1 MSQTCVPPRI
11 ILKTWLIF
19 NSIKDFQAL
28 VHNLKDSSYLKEKK
42 SAVGCEASYQ
52 HPKGISFLNS
62 ESLRN
67 KIHTFSCACSFQ
79 ADDLKFLFYFF
90 LLCLR
95 NGTKK
100 APKGILLTSN
110 AECFFHFKCFSWF
123 QSLKQLLLENV

>member
-67 KIHTFSCACSFQ
+67 KIHTFRVRAPFKQMILNFFFIFSFYVCEMAQ
-79 ADDLKFLFYFF
+79 KKHQKESFSHQTRSVFF
-90 LLCLR
+90 TLNIFR
-95 NGTKK
+95 G
-100 APKGILLTSN
+100 
-110 AECFFHFKCFSWF
+110 FR
-123 QSLKQLLLENV
+123 V